1 MFSINVQVEAALHNT
16 SASELDGSN
25 EMSLTQKARARFGWG
40 LQCANAAVCL
50 EHTDKNQSKKDTC

>member
-25 EMSLTQKARARFGWG
+25 EMSLTQKARARFG
-40 LQCANAAVCL
+40 
-50 EHTDKNQSKKDTC
+50 